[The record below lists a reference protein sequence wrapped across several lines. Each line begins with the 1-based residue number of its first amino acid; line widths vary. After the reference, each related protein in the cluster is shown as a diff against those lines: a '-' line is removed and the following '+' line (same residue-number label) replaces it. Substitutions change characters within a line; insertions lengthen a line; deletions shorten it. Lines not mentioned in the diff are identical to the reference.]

1 VKYNVDIEGGNALVE
16 RLKKKAPLIGGFS
29 GMMQVP
35 SGYEEPLL
43 VSGADG
49 VGTKINICK
58 ISRDFT
64 TIGIDLVAMCVN
76 DVITC
81 GAKPLYFL
89 DYISTGKLTPIVDD
103 ILEGILKGCQIAGI
117 DLLGGETAEHTR
129 PAPPPAYGDDID
141 LAGFCTGIVE
151 KGEVIDGSLIKKGDK
166 IIGLPSSGIHS
177 NGYSLINDMLWRH
190 KIAWADTP
198 ELLTPTTIYARQIEI
213 LLEEYPI
220 VGMAHITGGGLEENV
235 SRVIPKGLKA
245 HIDWT
250 SWERPEIFNKIKQ
263 SGDIEEEEMRRV
275 FNMGIGYVLIVPP
288 EIDYGLQ
295 IGEINEI
302 I

>member
-1 VKYNVDIEGGNALVE
+1 MKYNVDIEGGNALVE

-220 VGMAHITGGGLEENV
+220 VGMAHITGGGLEENI

-288 EIDYGLQ
+288 EIDYGMQ
-295 IGEINEI
+295 IGEVM
-302 I
+302 